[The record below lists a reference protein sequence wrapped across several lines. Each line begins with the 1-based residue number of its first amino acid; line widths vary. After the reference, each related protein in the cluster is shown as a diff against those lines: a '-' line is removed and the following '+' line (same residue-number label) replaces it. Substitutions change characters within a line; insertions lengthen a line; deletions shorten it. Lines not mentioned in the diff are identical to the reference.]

1 MYEGKVKTVE
11 KDRQL
16 TKDPSLQIPCVH
28 PSKEQYGT
36 VGMGR
41 SRIIY
46 IYIYIW
52 REREIQILC
61 SSSIDAW
68 SSAAVVYKDFQGHD
82 VGFKDDVASW

>member
-1 MYEGKVKTVE
+1 MVYEGKVKTVE

-46 IYIYIW
+46 IYIYIYGE
-52 REREIQILC
+52 RERFRYY
-61 SSSIDAW
+61 
-68 SSAAVVYKDFQGHD
+68 AAVRSTLGRQLQLFTKI
-82 VGFKDDVASW
+82 FKGMMLDLKMM